1 MLVQHNH
8 SLAGHID
15 MVRLLLQ
22 QPNID
27 IHKNPDGYS
36 AIGMAT
42 KGNLTEIVQLL
53 KNAGA
58 K

>member
-1 MLVQHNH
+1 
-8 SLAGHID
+8 

-27 IHKNPDGYS
+27 IQKNPDGYTYS

-42 KGNLTEIVQLL
+42 DNGHNEIVQLL
-53 KNAGA
+53 NHAGA
-58 K
+58 QIKKIYPGTRI